1 MIKVSIDGTSFDYH
15 FYLKRKGYSNL
26 YQINDAIEELDEDIA
41 RTKQRIFG
49 LAVATP
55 ILKPEHTMSD
65 MISEIQTTLD
75 EEFECLKYDILSRYR
90 LILLREV
97 MENENIQME
106 NENNQENI
114 K

>member
-1 MIKVSIDGTSFDYH
+1 MITSTEDGTAFDYH

-26 YQINDAIEELDEDIA
+26 HQINADIEELDEHIA

-55 ILKPEHTMSD
+55 ILKPEYMMSD

-75 EEFECLKYDILSRYR
+75 EELECLEHDILSRYR
-90 LILLREV
+90 LNLLRE
-97 MENENIQME
+97 EME
-106 NENNQENI
+106 NENN
-114 K
+114 